1 MGTLIYSLNQRME
14 KPWKYHGGVGLEK
27 KSRKTMGIH
36 QSLKNLGNAMQ
47 KSVPMKVVDD
57 WKTLEK

>member
-57 WKTLEK
+57 